1 MDLKSIY
8 DMSTRELRKEIRR
21 RTAEANIRIAEYREA
36 IQKGTQ
42 KASEFIE
49 KTIQNLIS
57 NTSYSKPIRNKEG
70 KIESYQTM
78 TPTSKK
84 GEIGMGTSYK
94 RKAELQKQLEGLR
107 RFEKTDI
114 ETPEGKRH
122 WNDKVEQQYKTFKER
137 YGDISR
143 DDYEDMIDT
152 MNIVKNTLKDY
163 GYEDNG
169 TGYARLYNK
178 SNARGKK
185 KFARYV
191 EQARNE
197 SAGGGKTVEDILDRV
212 ADLLREND
220 ELS

>member
-42 KASEFIE
+42 QASKFIE
-49 KTIQNLIS
+49 S
-57 NTSYSKPIRNKEG
+57 V
-70 KIESYQTM
+70 IERLKQASAGYN
-78 TPTSKK
+78 KK
-84 GEIGMGTSYK
+84 GEYTVPKGQRGEVGVGTSYK
-94 RKAELQKQLEGLR
+94 RKVELQKQLAGLR
-107 RFEKTDI
+107 RFEKVDI
-114 ETPEGKRH
+114 ETPKGESE
-122 WNDKVEQQYKTFKER
+122 WSDKVNNQYKTFVSR
-137 YGDISR
+137 YGNISP
-143 DDYEDMIDT
+143 DDYVDMVDT

-178 SNARGKK
+178 AKGQGKK

-191 EQARNE
+191 EQARNDIMND
-197 SAGGGKTVEDILDRV
+197 STRKTRTAEDILDRV
-212 ADLLREND
+212 ADLLRDSN
-220 ELS
+220 ELNE